1 MDKWV
6 IRKRSEPAAGE
17 CAGVSEADELSDS
30 EPSGKKQK
38 TRAWK
43 SVTRNFQE
51 IWELKFVVTQVNKKT
66 VCLLCKKSF
75 SDNKVDSLKKHF
87 QNKHSAFNNK
97 FPVDGPSRVREIAR
111 LKSQFQDQKSSLK
124 QFLSSNELVT
134 LASYKA
140 VWILARKKKP
150 FSDAEIVKDI
160 LVTVMETL
168 LENYESKV
176 KNDILQKVQN
186 LQLSRRTVVRRVLE
200 LSKNIEEQLLE
211 QLKDCLCFSLALDE
225 STDCTDTA
233 QLIFWVRF
241 VLSNFTI
248 REEILVLCGL
258 RGQTCATDVLEH
270 FISASKQYDLDQ
282 IKLASITTDGAP
294 AMIGR
299 KSGFVSRLKQ
309 HLSENGVKNMLP
321 SFHCI
326 LHQENLCAQM
336 LETDTLKT
344 LMDKVVKIV
353 NYIRSGSS
361 LIHRQFVEALKE
373 CDFLVEK
380 RQIKFFS
387 DIENPSW
394 QCDLHF
400 LCDIMAHL
408 NELNVKLQG
417 KGKVICEL
425 AQHIQE
431 FKSKLNLIQVQTQKD
446 DLTHFANLN
455 RFLEKNEECGLLDV
469 KRQLYVNW
477 IKNLS
482 QKFESRF
489 SDFNDFKLAFK
500 FLRDPFH
507 FDITNSSKEISTL
520 LSLDKRGLEDD
531 LLSFHTISK
540 LLSMFGSTWV
550 CESTFSMMDF
560 IKSKHRSRIVDVNL
574 EAELRCALSSDIQ
587 PKFMQLVR
595 NKDCQI
601 SH

>member
-6 IRKRSEPAAGE
+6 IQKRSEPAAGDS
-17 CAGVSEADELSDS
+17 AGVSEADQLSDS
-30 EPSGKKQK
+30 GPSGKKQK

-51 IWELKFVVTQVNKKT
+51 IWELKFVVTQVNEKT

-75 SDNKVDSLKKHF
+75 I
-87 QNKHSAFNNK
+87 
-97 FPVDGPSRVREIAR
+97 DGPSRLREIAR
-111 LKSQFQDQKSSLK
+111 LKSQFQDQNSSLK
-124 QFLSSNELVT
+124 QFLSSNELVL

-140 VWILARKKKP
+140 ACILARKKKP
-150 FSDAEIVKDI
+150 FSDAEMVKDI
-160 LVTVMETL
+160 LVAVMETL

-186 LQLSRRTVVRRVLE
+186 LQYSRRTVVRRVLE
-200 LSKNIEEQLLE
+200 LSKNIEVQLLE

-233 QLIFWVRF
+233 QSIFRVRF
-241 VLSNFTI
+241 VLPAFTI

-258 RGQTCATDVLEH
+258 RGHTCGTDILEH
-270 FISASKQYDLDQ
+270 FISASKQCDLDL
-282 IKLASITTDGAP
+282 IKLASITSDGAP
-294 AMIGR
+294 AMIRR

-309 HLSENGVKNMLP
+309 HLSETGVKNMLP

-336 LETDTLKT
+336 LGTDPLKT

-361 LIHRQFVEALKE
+361 LIHRHFVEALKE
-373 CDFLVEK
+373 CGDCDFEDLTDYANVRWLSRGKVLERVTYLLPQIRDFLVEK
-380 RQIKFFS
+380 RQIKKCS

-400 LCDIMAHL
+400 LCDIMTHL
-408 NELNVKLQG
+408 NGLNVKLQG
-417 KGKVICEL
+417 KGKECDL
-425 AQHIQE
+425 
-431 FKSKLNLIQVQTQKD
+431 LN
-446 DLTHFANLN
+446 
-455 RFLEKNEECGLLDV
+455 V

-520 LSLDKRGLEDD
+520 LCLDKRLLEED
-531 LLSFHTISK
+531 LLSLEHLKMYLNSSVTDMWKSILTDNHLPTLKSAISK
-540 LLSMFGSTWV
+540 LLTMFGSTWV
-550 CESTFSMMDF
+550 CESTLSTMGF

>member
-1 MDKWV
+1 M
-6 IRKRSEPAAGE
+6 
-17 CAGVSEADELSDS
+17 
-30 EPSGKKQK
+30 
-38 TRAWK
+38 
-43 SVTRNFQE
+43 TRNFQE
-51 IWELKFVVTQVNKKT
+51 IWELKFVVTQVNEKT

-75 SDNKVDSLKKHF
+75 SENKADIY
-87 QNKHSAFNNK
+87 
-97 FPVDGPSRVREIAR
+97 GPSRVREIAH
-111 LKSQFQDQKSSLK
+111 LKSQFQDQKSILK

-140 VWILARKKKP
+140 DWILSRKKKP
-150 FSDAEIVKDI
+150 LSDAQMVKDI

-168 LENYESKV
+168 LENYELKV

-186 LQLSRRTVVRRVLE
+186 LQLSRRTVVRRVRE
-200 LSKNIEEQLLE
+200 LAKNIEEQLLE

-225 STDCTDTA
+225 STDCTDTV

-248 REEILVLCGL
+248 HEEIFELCRL
-258 RGQTCATDVLEH
+258 RGHTCETDILEH
-270 FISASKQYDLDQ
+270 FISASKHCDLDL
-282 IKLASITTDGAP
+282 IKFASITTDGVT

-321 SFHCI
+321 YFHCI

-336 LETDTLKT
+336 LGTDTLKT
-344 LMDKVVKIV
+344 LMDKVVKIK

-373 CDFLVEK
+373 CGDCDLEDLTDYANVRWLSRGKVLERFTYLLPQIQDFLVEK
-380 RQIKFFS
+380 RQIEKFS
-387 DIENPSW
+387 NIENPSW

-400 LCDIMAHL
+400 LCDIMAYL

-431 FKSKLNLIQVQTQKD
+431 FKSKLNLIHVQTQKD
-446 DLTHFANLN
+446 DLTHFAEPN

-477 IKNLS
+477 IKNMS
-482 QKFESRF
+482 QKFES
-489 SDFNDFKLAFK
+489 
-500 FLRDPFH
+500 P
-507 FDITNSSKEISTL
+507 
-520 LSLDKRGLEDD
+520 
-531 LLSFHTISK
+531 ISK
-540 LLSMFGSTWV
+540 LLSMFESTWV
-550 CESTFSMMDF
+550 CESMFSTIGF

>member
-1 MDKWV
+1 
-6 IRKRSEPAAGE
+6 
-17 CAGVSEADELSDS
+17 
-30 EPSGKKQK
+30 
-38 TRAWK
+38 
-43 SVTRNFQE
+43 
-51 IWELKFVVTQVNKKT
+51 
-66 VCLLCKKSF
+66 
-75 SDNKVDSLKKHF
+75 
-87 QNKHSAFNNK
+87 
-97 FPVDGPSRVREIAR
+97 
-111 LKSQFQDQKSSLK
+111 
-124 QFLSSNELVT
+124 
-134 LASYKA
+134 
-140 VWILARKKKP
+140 
-150 FSDAEIVKDI
+150 
-160 LVTVMETL
+160 METL

-186 LQLSRRTVVRRVLE
+186 LQLSRRTVVRRMLE

-241 VLSNFTI
+241 VLSDFTI
-248 REEILVLCGL
+248 P
-258 RGQTCATDVLEH
+258 
-270 FISASKQYDLDQ
+270 SKQCDLDL

-336 LETDTLKT
+336 LGTDTLKT
-344 LMDKVVKIV
+344 LMDKVIKIV

-373 CDFLVEK
+373 CGDCDFEDLTDYANVRWLSRGKVLERFTYLLPQIQDFLVEK
-380 RQIKFFS
+380 RQIEHFS

-431 FKSKLNLIQVQTQKD
+431 FKSKLNVIQVQTQKD

-455 RFLEKNEECGLLDV
+455 RFLEKNEECGLLD
-469 KRQLYVNW
+469 
-477 IKNLS
+477 
-482 QKFESRF
+482 KFESRF
-489 SDFNDFKLAFK
+489 SNFNYIKLAFK
-500 FLRDPFH
+500 FLRDRFH

-520 LSLDKRGLEDD
+520 LSLDKRRLEDD
-531 LLSFHTISK
+531 LLSLHSLEHLKVYLNSSVTDMWKSILTDNHLPTLKSAISK

-550 CESTFSMMDF
+550 CELTFSTMGF
-560 IKSKHRSRIVDVNL
+560 ITSKHRSRIVDVNL

>member
-1 MDKWV
+1 M
-6 IRKRSEPAAGE
+6 
-17 CAGVSEADELSDS
+17 
-30 EPSGKKQK
+30 
-38 TRAWK
+38 
-43 SVTRNFQE
+43 
-51 IWELKFVVTQVNKKT
+51 
-66 VCLLCKKSF
+66 
-75 SDNKVDSLKKHF
+75 
-87 QNKHSAFNNK
+87 
-97 FPVDGPSRVREIAR
+97 
-111 LKSQFQDQKSSLK
+111 
-124 QFLSSNELVT
+124 
-134 LASYKA
+134 
-140 VWILARKKKP
+140 
-150 FSDAEIVKDI
+150 VKDI

-186 LQLSRRTVVRRVLE
+186 LQLSCRAIVRRVLE

-211 QLKDCLCFSLALDE
+211 QLKHCLCFSLALDD

-241 VLSNFTI
+241 VLSDFTI

-258 RGQTCATDVLEH
+258 RGHTCGTDILEH
-270 FISASKQYDLDQ
+270 FISASKQYDLDL

-294 AMIGR
+294 TMIGR

-309 HLSENGVKNMLP
+309 HLSENG
-321 SFHCI
+321 
-326 LHQENLCAQM
+326 NLCAQM
-336 LETDTLKT
+336 LGTDTLKN

-373 CDFLVEK
+373 CGDCDFEDLTDHANVRDDFLVEK
-380 RQIKFFS
+380 RQIENFS

-425 AQHIQE
+425 AQHVQE

-455 RFLEKNEECGLLDV
+455 RFLEKNEE
-469 KRQLYVNW
+469 
-477 IKNLS
+477 NLNHV
-482 QKFESRF
+482 F
-489 SDFNDFKLAFK
+489 SDFNDFKLAYK

-520 LSLDKRGLEDD
+520 LSLDKRGLDDD
-531 LLSFHTISK
+531 LLSLHSLEHLKMYLNSSVTDMWKSILTDNHLPTLKSAISK

-550 CESTFSMMDF
+550 CESTFSTMGF

-601 SH
+601 PHEII